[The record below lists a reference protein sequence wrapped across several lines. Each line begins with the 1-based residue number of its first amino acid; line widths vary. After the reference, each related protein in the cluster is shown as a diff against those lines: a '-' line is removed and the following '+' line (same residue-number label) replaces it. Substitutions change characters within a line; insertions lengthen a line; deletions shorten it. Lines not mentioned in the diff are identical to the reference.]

1 MAEQDPFA
9 SDFTAEQ
16 SQELGIDPFV
26 WDSEAKAIPE
36 EGLVAVPP
44 GAADELSLQD
54 YEEQIGSKLPLGS
67 EGEFGLKPLTERVLG
82 MPVGRESFTAAGA
95 MAGEAV
101 GAGLARGKQAG
112 MRGGGVAGAG
122 VGSLLFDTVDGFVRW
137 AQKDPFY
144 EAVPSTTEEAL
155 KPTERAV
162 LGEAKAEGYVQAI
175 GPLLR
180 VPPATIKLGFRKL
193 FGTADPKTIE
203 LASLAEAYRVPFGI
217 VQATGRGS
225 IKAVT
230 KVLGV
235 IPFVGGPF
243 KRSVEY
249 VDVALNNRLYD
260 MLDSFAPTVSTSAT
274 LSREM
279 VDRASKKWDFFN
291 YTSGKLYGKFF
302 NQTKHLPE
310 AQQAFIPTTRLR
322 EAAQKITQMA
332 EAGRTSADEPQ
343 ILKDTVLEWAQKAVD
358 FPKRITPTQY
368 QAKMLELRRILGAS
382 KEGVEEGVTMK
393 TAMEGDLNSPA
404 LNFTGKFKNGAPST
418 DPDAITGPM
427 IAKAL
432 KKANSYFNKG
442 LVKFDSATGKKFGR
456 VDKNVFKAT
465 WAKAGSKE
473 KDELFSDLF
482 NLRSVDSIQQLRRI
496 TGQKQIDKNFRQYI
510 DNVLQNPKYLE
521 GTGEILQPHKNVFS
535 ALREKLGIGTA
546 GGDEVLEEVLRY
558 SNYGV
563 KDLKNFFRLVEAAAS
578 FKVPDPSTFLQR
590 RVTLGGM
597 GSLMAVE
604 GAFRGSSG
612 IPGIITKLAALRLG
626 AKYLSNPKN
635 LKNMTRGLDMSLSPE
650 VRRNAY
656 VRILKDV
663 SKSPENSDLPLPTPE
678 EIETTTKHI
687 LSTATDVGGEALD
700 IGSDAVVDV
709 IKGIRKGLNSKT
721 MQKVMDAVS
730 E

>member
-9 SDFTAEQ
+9 ADFTTEP
-16 SQELGIDPFV
+16 GIDPFV
-26 WDSEAKAIPE
+26 WDSKAKAIPE

-44 GAADELSLQD
+44 GYADELSLQD

-112 MRGGGVAGAG
+112 IRGGGVAGALG
-122 VGSLLFDTVDGFVRW
+122 GSLIFDTIDGAVRW
-137 AQKDPFY
+137 FQKDPFY
-144 EAVPSTTEEAL
+144 EAVPSTVEKAL

-180 VPPATIKLGFRKL
+180 VPPAAIKLGFRKL
-193 FGTADPKTIE
+193 FGTADPKVIE

-217 VQATGRGS
+217 VQATGRKT
-225 IKAVT
+225 IKGVT

-243 KRSVEY
+243 KRSAEH

-418 DPDAITGPM
+418 DPDAITGVM

-465 WAKAGSKE
+465 WTKAGSKE

-496 TGQKQIDKNFRQYI
+496 TGQKQIEKNFRQYM
-510 DNVLQNPKYLE
+510 DNVLQNPKHLE
-521 GTGEILQPHKNVFS
+521 EPHKNVFS
-535 ALREKLGIGTA
+535 ALKEKLGIGTA

-563 KDLKNFFRLVEAAAS
+563 KDLKHFFKLAEAAAS

-687 LSTATDVGGEALD
+687 LSTATDVGGEAID
-700 IGSDAVVDV
+700 IGSDAAVDV
-709 IKGIRKGLNSKT
+709 IKGIRKGLDSKA

>member
-9 SDFTAEQ
+9 ADFTTEP
-16 SQELGIDPFV
+16 GIDPFV

-112 MRGGGVAGAG
+112 IRGGGVAGALG
-122 VGSLLFDTVDGFVRW
+122 GSLIFDTIDGAVRW
-137 AQKDPFY
+137 FQKDPFY
-144 EAVPSTTEEAL
+144 EAVPSTVEKAL

-180 VPPATIKLGFRKL
+180 VPPAVIKLGFRKL
-193 FGTADPKTIE
+193 FGTADPKVIE

-217 VQATGRGS
+217 VQATGRKT
-225 IKAVT
+225 IKGVT

-243 KRSVEY
+243 KRSAEH

-368 QAKMLELRRILGAS
+368 QAKMLELRRILGSS

-418 DPDAITGPM
+418 DPDAITGVM

-465 WAKAGSKE
+465 WEKAGSKE

-496 TGQKQIDKNFRQYI
+496 TGQKQIEKNFRQYM

-521 GTGEILQPHKNVFS
+521 EPHKNVFS
-535 ALREKLGIGTA
+535 ALKEKLGIGTA

-663 SKSPENSDLPLPTPE
+663 SKSPENSDLPLPTNE
-678 EIETTTKHI
+678 ELEATGRHI
-687 LSTATDVGGEALD
+687 LSTAIDVGGEAVD
-700 IGSDAVVDV
+700 IGSDAAVDV
-709 IKGIRKGLNSKT
+709 IKGIRKGLDSKA